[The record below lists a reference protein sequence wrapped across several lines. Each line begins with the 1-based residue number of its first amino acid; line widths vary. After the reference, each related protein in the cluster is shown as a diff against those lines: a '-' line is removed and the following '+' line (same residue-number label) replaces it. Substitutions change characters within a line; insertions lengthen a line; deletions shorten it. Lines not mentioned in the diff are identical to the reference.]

1 MTKTWRYKMFCKV
14 CGRFLDDGN
23 SVCSCGKSV
32 IVTDETSNV
41 PDVVYAPYKTT
52 HKSEEDNYVDF
63 FPSEDT
69 VAVSSNGVE
78 LPKEKKKFSQKA
90 KRILISG
97 IIACA
102 VLCVTTV
109 LFVVATL
116 PDSVQKFVTSLEEK
130 DYASAEKIYTENIS
144 GNDDKVTALC
154 ESIKERL
161 NNKKESFSQGTA
173 DYDII
178 NNEIT
183 ALEALEIA
191 PINDFL
197 NQYKSEIEQINQ
209 SHIAFVK
216 AEGYYQ
222 KSDYPNAIKEYKNV
236 IEADKN
242 YDTAQT
248 RLTTSINTYRQ
259 ENFAL
264 ADSHF
269 DNGEYTEAV
278 SVLER
283 VLRVLEKDSETTQK
297 LENYSSS
304 YITKT
309 LNKATALSSNGKYLE
324 AIDLLRKA
332 NDTLPDSKLTDKI
345 ESCTGQYAAS
355 VINSARI
362 LADRGDYIGAIRL
375 LNNAN
380 TGYPS
385 SSLQT
390 AISQYTEVMF
400 QSATPLFK
408 VSPLYQNNI
417 LNTSTVTIKDFCG
430 GVYTGCTR
438 FETTTNSS
446 VEYELNSRY
455 IGFNGFVTAA
465 NMTGLTSN
473 MNIEIYVDDKL
484 VFSQKNISRSTP
496 PVPFYLNLLD
506 AQSLKIVT
514 SSNTSTPS
522 DYLYLVD
529 TFLY

>member
-1 MTKTWRYKMFCKV
+1 MFCKV
-14 CGRFLDDGN
+14 CGRFLDDN
-23 SVCSCGKSV
+23 DSICSCGKSV
-32 IVTDETSNV
+32 IVSDKTANV

-52 HKSEEDNYVDF
+52 HKSTEDNYVDF

-69 VAVSSNGVE
+69 VAVSSDGIE
-78 LPKEKKKFSQKA
+78 LSKEKKKFSQKA
-90 KRILISG
+90 KRMLIGG
-97 IIACA
+97 IVACV
-102 VLCVTTV
+102 VLGVSV
-109 LFVVATL
+109 VFFVISAL
-116 PDSVQKFVTSLEEK
+116 PDSIQKFVTSLEEK
-130 DYASAEKIYTENIS
+130 DYTSAEKIYTDDIA
-144 GNDDKVTALC
+144 GNDDKITALC
-154 ESIKERL
+154 QSLKEHL
-161 NNKKESFSQGTA
+161 NGEKESFAQGTT

-183 ALEALEIA
+183 ALEMLEITS
-191 PINDFL
+191 IKDFL
-197 NQYKSEIEQINQ
+197 NQYREEINQLNQ

-222 KSDYPNAIKEYKNV
+222 KADYPNAIKEYRNV
-236 IEADKN
+236 IQADKS

-248 RLTTSINTYRQ
+248 RLQDSINTYRR
-259 ENFAL
+259 ESFAL
-264 ADSHF
+264 ADSYF
-269 DNGEYTEAV
+269 SNGEYTEAV

-283 VLRVLEKDSETTQK
+283 VLRVIDKDSETTQK

-324 AIDLLRKA
+324 AIDLLREA
-332 NDTLPDSKLTDKI
+332 NNILPDSKLTEKI
-345 ESCTGQYAAS
+345 ESCKEQYAVS

-362 LADRGDYIGAIRL
+362 LADRGDYIGAIRM

-390 AISQYTEVMF
+390 AILQYTEVMF
-400 QSATPLFK
+400 QSATPLYK
-408 VSPLYQNNI
+408 VSPLHQSNI

-438 FETTTNSS
+438 FETTMNSS

-473 MNIEIYVDDKL
+473 MNIEIYVDDEL

-496 PVPFYLNLLD
+496 AVPFYINLLD